1 MVKILAA
8 ALVACGVLGV
18 VPGCADDFEPVTEV
32 LFRGQHVILPGFVHD
47 SGFQPASSSVQV
59 KAKMTAAGTVKAEAL
74 GQATEADGPIKGI
87 RGTGKLT
94 LDSSVA
100 LQVSLKIDAPGAKF
114 EGQLKTPTK
123 ISLVFA
129 GMTSFDPFLL
139 GTHQTLIV
147 TVPKTKVATIPL
159 DGQVPGTKGNLVIHL
174 GGKLAV
180 EFYGVCAKAAAGIAG
195 YSARTVTSGDLTIT
209 AGGQITIQGKPS
221 DLPTT
226 TILAQVPATKALMD
240 LGSRPV
246 RNGVAPGKGPCA
258 VPLDAGPADSK
269 PGDTSPD
276 SVADLVPLPD
286 AGSCSSAGGGTGSL
300 CKQPSDCKCPGTCLK
315 VFKDAPGSCWTWCD
329 PTKTDSTTGQNPAC
343 KNTGYGEVCHGGCL
357 PLGPIT
363 GSFDLP
369 VYTHPNSPSTTS
381 ELGTADVKMGS
392 ETFKVGWGSTLAA
405 SSSFSHTLVLYGSAG
420 SAVDQD
426 KVLQILFPKT
436 STYKANQSYNLSKG
450 KQIEVRYLEIT
461 TSGSTVTR
469 KRLRGFSWDGSLNL
483 FAAGS
488 GNKDPAKGG
497 LTGRLAS
504 YETELCG
511 SFTTPCQ

>member
-159 DGQVPGTKGNLVIHL
+159 DGQVPGTKGNLIIHL

-343 KNTGYGEVCHGGCL
+343 KNTGYGEVCHGGVPAPGAHHRQLRSACL
-357 PLGPIT
+357 HPPQQPLHHQRVGYR
-363 GSFDLP
+363 GREDGLGDL
-369 VYTHPNSPSTTS
+369 
-381 ELGTADVKMGS
+381 
-392 ETFKVGWGSTLAA
+392 
-405 SSSFSHTLVLYGSAG
+405 
-420 SAVDQD
+420 Q
-426 KVLQILFPKT
+426 
-436 STYKANQSYNLSKG
+436 
-450 KQIEVRYLEIT
+450 
-461 TSGSTVTR
+461 
-469 KRLRGFSWDGSLNL
+469 
-483 FAAGS
+483 
-488 GNKDPAKGG
+488 
-497 LTGRLAS
+497 GRLGLHPGG
-504 YETELCG
+504 ELLLLPHPG
-511 SFTTPCQ
+511 AVWQHRFRRGPGQGAADPVSQDQHLQGQPVVQPVQGQTDRGTLPGDHHQRLNGHP